1 MGHRRAWDKIFP
13 YVMSAPAVIL
23 FVTFVVSP
31 FLYGLYTSFF
41 RWDGLSEMKF
51 IGVNNYQ
58 FVLED
63 EIFWLSMKNTF
74 IYAIIITIMKNLLG
88 LLMAFIIVKQTW
100 GQGFFRTALY
110 MPVTFSYVV
119 IGVLWSWI
127 YNPTF
132 GILNQFLSVI
142 GCDFLIKGWLSDPAV
157 ALYSIA
163 WVDIWKWI
171 GFHMV
176 LYLAGLQGI
185 PKDLYEAAEI
195 DGAGGFQKL
204 LHVTLPQ
211 LNSVIV
217 VNTLLALTGAFV
229 NNYNLVNV
237 MTGGGPFNSTEVVL
251 TYTVKT
257 AFQFRSVGKANAMSM
272 ILFVFVFIFGFLQ
285 FKAMSRDEVYE

>member
-1 MGHRRAWDKIFP
+1 
-13 YVMSAPAVIL
+13 
-23 FVTFVVSP
+23 
-31 FLYGLYTSFF
+31 
-41 RWDGLSEMKF
+41 
-51 IGVNNYQ
+51 
-58 FVLED
+58 
-63 EIFWLSMKNTF
+63 
-74 IYAIIITIMKNLLG
+74 
-88 LLMAFIIVKQTW
+88 
-100 GQGFFRTALY
+100 
-110 MPVTFSYVV
+110 
-119 IGVLWSWI
+119 
-127 YNPTF
+127 
-132 GILNQFLSVI
+132 
-142 GCDFLIKGWLSDPAV
+142 
-157 ALYSIA
+157 
-163 WVDIWKWI
+163 
-171 GFHMV
+171 MV